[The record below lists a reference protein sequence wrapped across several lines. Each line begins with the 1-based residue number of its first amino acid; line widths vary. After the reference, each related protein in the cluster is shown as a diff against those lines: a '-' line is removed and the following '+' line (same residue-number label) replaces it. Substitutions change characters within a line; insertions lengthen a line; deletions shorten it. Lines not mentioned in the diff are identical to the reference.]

1 MPARTRRVYGARGDA
16 HGVQEFNQ
24 SKSATTK
31 NSKIGSPHLHSN
43 SLMQTVAHAL
53 SHIDEADAAAM
64 ALELIDTADL
74 LGLVDK
80 PIALDELSL
89 VF

>member
-1 MPARTRRVYGARGDA
+1 
-16 HGVQEFNQ
+16 
-24 SKSATTK
+24 
-31 NSKIGSPHLHSN
+31 
-43 SLMQTVAHAL
+43 MQTVAHAL

-64 ALELIDTADL
+64 VLELIDTADL